1 MQQVLKTSRRPSGE
15 PEIFHSIQGE
25 GVMAGTPSVFLRL
38 STCNLACTW
47 CDTRY
52 TWDWDN
58 HDYDREVV
66 ALDAEDVEQR
76 ILGFRCPHLVITGG
90 EPLIQQ
96 KALAPLVRSL
106 KRRGVYCEV
115 ETNGTLLPNREMVE
129 TVSQWNVSPKLVNS
143 GVAADRRET
152 PAALE
157 SFRDLDSAYFKFV
170 VVEPADVEEVAGLV
184 DRYDIPPGRVVLMP
198 EGVTVEAVTMRA
210 GWLAQVCVERGYR
223 FSTRLHILLWGDE
236 RGR

>member
-25 GVMAGTPSVFLRL
+25 GVTAGTPSVFLRL

-96 KALAPLVRSL
+96 KALAPLGS
-106 KRRGVYCEV
+106 
-115 ETNGTLLPNREMVE
+115 
-129 TVSQWNVSPKLVNS
+129 W
-143 GVAADRRET
+143 
-152 PAALE
+152 
-157 SFRDLDSAYFKFV
+157 
-170 VVEPADVEEVAGLV
+170 
-184 DRYDIPPGRVVLMP
+184 
-198 EGVTVEAVTMRA
+198 
-210 GWLAQVCVERGYR
+210 
-223 FSTRLHILLWGDE
+223 
-236 RGR
+236 